1 MKTIFVLDEH
11 PVYDRLTQ
19 LFPDSEQLPHKSRV
33 LLGNN
38 KLFFQKTE
46 VKFEKG
52 KQYILNSPI
61 NSFECWQA
69 LFGGHNFVMVEE
81 YYNKGW
87 LKNLLAL
94 MLLTL
99 FKSKPFISPT
109 PRTHEF
115 LTKNG
120 FRSTLIPPTCKKRLG
135 AEKREFYLFVGKMI
149 PSKNPLFVLEIAKL
163 MPNEHFIMIG
173 QGELFNE
180 AVGKA
185 TGNVS
190 FIPEVIPH
198 DRLLDE
204 YFCRAKALIHP
215 AFKDPIGFVVIEA
228 LACQTPVVCSEG
240 VGASD
245 YLPKE
250 CVMKGFNAQEW
261 VNAVKRVKIWFKNI
275 LYLATGNEYF
285 YEPAKVWKDGKMMP
299 VEVWDK
305 EQKKWVPN
313 PERRMILVDKIQT
326 PEQEAQ
332 EIVDRFDRWLATKE
346 GK

>member
-11 PVYDRLTQ
+11 RVYDSLK
-19 LFPDSEQLPHKSRV
+19 LAYPNSEQLPHKSRV
-33 LLGNN
+33 LIGNN

-52 KQYILNSPI
+52 KQYVLNSPI
-61 NSFECWQA
+61 NSYECWQA
-69 LFGGHNFVMVEE
+69 LIGGHDIVLVEE
-81 YYNKGW
+81 YYDKGL

-94 MLLTL
+94 SLLA
-99 FKSKPFISPT
+99 PFRGKTFLSQT
-109 PRTHEF
+109 KRTHGF
-115 LTKNG
+115 LLKHG
-120 FRSTLIPPTCKKRLG
+120 FNSFLIPPESKEQNG
-135 AEKREFYLFVGKMI
+135 AQKREFYLFVGKMVE
-149 PSKNPLFVLEIAKL
+149 SKNPFFVLELAKL
-163 MPNEHFIMIG
+163 MPKEHFIMIG
-173 QGELFNE
+173 QGELFDE

-261 VNAVKRVKIWFKNI
+261 VNAVKRVK
-275 LYLATGNEYF
+275 L
-285 YEPAKVWKDGKMMP
+285 
-299 VEVWDK
+299 
-305 EQKKWVPN
+305 
-313 PERRMILVDKIQT
+313 
-326 PEQEAQ
+326 
-332 EIVDRFDRWLATKE
+332 
-346 GK
+346 